1 MKHLESALRFGTCL
15 LVQDVENVDPVLNP
29 VLNREF
35 QKTGGRVLVR
45 LGAQDIDFSPSF
57 SMYLTTRDPL
67 HQFTPDVCSRVTFVN
82 FTVTPASLTSQ
93 CLSKVLKSERPET
106 DKKRGEL
113 LKLQGKKS
121 EAHLE
126 LFLELFFF
134 FFFLDMTI

>member
-1 MKHLESALRFGTCL
+1 MIDPSGQAVEYLMRQHAEKRVKVTSFLDPTFMKHLESALRFGTCL

-45 LGAQDIDFSPSF
+45 VGAQDIDFSPSF
-57 SMYLTTRDPL
+57 SMYMTTRDPL

-93 CLSKVLKSERPET
+93 CLSN
-106 DKKRGEL
+106 
-113 LKLQGKKS
+113 
-121 EAHLE
+121 HLH
-126 LFLELFFF
+126 
-134 FFFLDMTI
+134 